1 MGGGG
6 KESKQGAIV
15 GHTFKSKLETDRVNP
30 SCVIFCAHALHWIKP
45 QADFQQ
51 CRTSLFEDSGMRKG
65 VNAYAASPSPRPLLQ
80 SPHFH
85 SLLTRLSSPW
95 HFT

>member
-1 MGGGG
+1 MG

-15 GHTFKSKLETDRVNP
+15 GHTVKSKLETDRVNP

-51 CRTSLFEDSGMRKG
+51 CRTSLFEDYGMRKG
-65 VNAYAASPSPRPLLQ
+65 VNAYSSSSPPPLP

-85 SLLTRLSSPW
+85 SLLPRLSSPW